1 MTQSVLMTGIMIIYY
16 YVEQWGEKIMRKHL
30 IILCLSA
37 LVLSGCAS
45 GTDDSCFLDN
55 YVAYENKSILPG
67 KMKWFISQD
76 EVIDQMKIGEDV
88 RERDDGQLVADNL
101 SIPNV
106 TQDDKKHVRFYF
118 ENGQFVSWE
127 IFILTKSDARYEA
140 LFSGIIEWG
149 KKNLPEP
156 QVNTAL
162 WNESTDY
169 ILGQYREDENV
180 SFIWNAEDMSYLRI
194 DMTVQAEY
202 LDDVYNIINLSGS
215 APREVPEGKQ

>member
-1 MTQSVLMTGIMIIYY
+1 
-16 YVEQWGEKIMRKHL
+16 MRKHL
-30 IILCLSA
+30 ITLCLSA

-45 GTDDSCFLDN
+45 ATDDSCFLDN
-55 YVAYENKSILPG
+55 YVAYENESILPG

-76 EVIDQMKIGEDV
+76 EVIDQMQIGEDV

-101 SIPNV
+101 SIPDVN
-106 TQDDKKHVRFYF
+106 QDDEKHVRFYF

-127 IFILTKSDARYEA
+127 IFILTKSDARCEA
-140 LFSGIIEWG
+140 LFTGIIEWG

-162 WNESTDY
+162 WDESTAY